1 MTTTKLNLMTDD
13 QLIAYAQQACQPSTL
28 LSGTP
33 DETVIAELL
42 ISLLMEMEQT
52 ERLLTSDA
60 INIYSAALDPDDD
73 DEEVEGEDDEDDD
86 DLDDDD
92 DDDDFGDDDEDDMDD
107 DDDDEPVEEAED
119 EDDM

>member
-28 LSGTP
+28 LSDIP
-33 DETVIAELL
+33 DESVISALLMSLL
-42 ISLLMEMEQT
+42 IEMEQT
-52 ERLLTSDA
+52 ERLLTTDA
-60 INIYSAALDPDDD
+60 IDIYSAALDPDDD
-73 DEEVEGEDDEDDD
+73 DEEVEG
-86 DLDDDD
+86 DDDD
-92 DDDDFGDDDEDDMDD
+92 DDDMDDDEDDFGDDDEDDDFD